1 MYQLQANS
9 LLQSFANPLKKKS
22 TDLLWFSNHFP
33 NHYSL
38 SLNPRCRSLVST
50 FYITNENFSKIKMFR
65 CSYNFLAAS
74 TLWIN
79 KPKNACKSRRDLNL
93 LTVIY
98 SFPPCMETYCSD
110 SVPKGSHQELTF
122 LSGFSSNY
130 VPGVFVFFVQ
140 INRAEINS
148 HPLQV
153 TSCID
158 DINFMTLIDD
168 IKFIISIMHL
178 FFFISVT

>member
-1 MYQLQANS
+1 
-9 LLQSFANPLKKKS
+9 
-22 TDLLWFSNHFP
+22 
-33 NHYSL
+33 
-38 SLNPRCRSLVST
+38 
-50 FYITNENFSKIKMFR
+50 
-65 CSYNFLAAS
+65 
-74 TLWIN
+74 
-79 KPKNACKSRRDLNL
+79 
-93 LTVIY
+93 
-98 SFPPCMETYCSD
+98 METYCSD

-140 INRAEINS
+140 INRAERNS

-178 FFFISVT
+178 FFSFLSHKDQNACYCSISNVSKTQLFLWYLINHN